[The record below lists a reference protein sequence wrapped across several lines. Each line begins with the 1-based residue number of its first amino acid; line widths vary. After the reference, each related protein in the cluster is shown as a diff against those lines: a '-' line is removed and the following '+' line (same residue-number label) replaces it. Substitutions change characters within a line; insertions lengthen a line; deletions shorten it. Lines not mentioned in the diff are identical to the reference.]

1 MEKEF
6 LEDNLVKKKKERV
19 LDTSELSKDKQRV
32 IWELKQSL
40 KGLQVKNAD
49 LLQQL
54 KLKTNLSDLEENQN
68 ENESQL
74 QLS

>member
-40 KGLQVKNAD
+40 KGL
-49 LLQQL
+49 
-54 KLKTNLSDLEENQN
+54 
-68 ENESQL
+68 
-74 QLS
+74 